1 MGSHA
6 VSHERVTLVNRVAV
20 PVEAPARVLVIPWG
34 EVASKSRDMVVDEES
49 ARAVI
54 EAFAAHGVDLPID
67 YEHQTLGGEYASPDG
82 TAPAAAWIKS
92 LQPEPGVGIWA
103 NVEWTQRGAEL
114 VRAKEY
120 RYLSPVAMVRKSDGK
135 VMALQSVALT
145 NTPAIVGMQPVVNKE
160 SDMDQSKFDSARWFL
175 NLEALA
181 TNEEIAM
188 KMEEF
193 VAQMRAELGLAN
205 NATAEQVT
213 SSIKA
218 LKAASGTRVAVCTAL
233 KLDAAAKDDDIVAAI
248 NKAQQ
253 PATPANPGAT
263 EEVKALQETL
273 KVVNTELSVVKAENA
288 ARRAGERIAEAIAV
302 GKLDDRMLAVN
313 SATGKNYYR
322 QLAEG
327 DQWDLWFASAPVIA
341 PPNGRV
347 VNNERGAASGGQ
359 GRKAAEF
366 EKLVAEKVTN
376 SGGKLP
382 RHEAWAAVCKERP
395 DLREGLNEPVAAI

>member
-1 MGSHA
+1 MN
-6 VSHERVTLVNRVAV
+6 HERVTLVNKVAV

-92 LQPEPGVGIWA
+92 LQPDPGVGIWA

-120 RYLSPVAMVRKSDGK
+120 RYLSPVAIVRKRDGK

-145 NTPAIVGMQPVVNKE
+145 NTPAIVGMSPVVNKE
-160 SDMDQSKFDSARWFL
+160 SGMDQSKFDSARWFL

-213 SSIKA
+213 SSIQA
-218 LKAASGTRVAVCTAL
+218 LKAASGTRVAVCKAL
-233 KLDAAAKDDDIVAAI
+233 KLNEAAKDDDIVAAI
-248 NKAQQ
+248 NKAQS
-253 PATPANPGAT
+253 PVTPANPGAS

-273 KVVNTELSVVKAENA
+273 KVVNSELAAVKAENA
-288 ARRAGERIAEAIAV
+288 ARRAEERIALAKRE
-302 GKLDDRMLAVN
+302 GKLTDAMLVAN
-313 SATGKNYYR
+313 SEGKNFYR
-322 QLAEG
+322 TLAAGE
-327 DQWDLWFASAPVIA
+327 QWDAWYGSAPVIA
-341 PPNGRV
+341 PADGKV
-347 VNNERGAASGGQ
+347 VNAAPGGRAGAGAGDAIVANSASFNGDRMSQYERIAARAKEKQISFEQ
-359 GRKAAEF
+359 AMAECPT
-366 EKLVAEKVTN
+366 A
-376 SGGKLP
+376 
-382 RHEAWAAVCKERP
+382 
-395 DLREGLNEPVAAI
+395 